1 MTMLKGFRDF
11 ILRGNVIELATAVII
26 GGAFTAIVTAIS
38 DKIINPLIAA
48 IGSPESPAL
57 SFYLRD
63 GVEATKVDIGAVIT
77 ACINFLIVA
86 AVVYFVIIMPMNK
99 INELRKRGAPE
110 DEVPPSSEELLAEIR
125 DLIAQGR
132 QNAVPDQRFAEGA
145 SGTPGVPG
153 GAQDMPNSAG
163 DGNPRH

>member
-1 MTMLKGFRDF
+1 MLKGFRDF

-125 DLIAQGR
+125 DLIAQGQ
-132 QNAVPDQRFAEGA
+132 QNVVPDQRFVEGT
-145 SGTPGVPG
+145 SGTPNVPG

-163 DGNPRH
+163 GGNPRH